1 MKYFPDGDMS
11 MLFTIV
17 IFVVLDN
24 IVMWFVQTYQ
34 DKIGMHIFITISSG

>member
-1 MKYFPDGDMS
+1 MS

-34 DKIGMHIFITISSG
+34 DKIVMQLTITLLSG